1 MKSAPQ
7 TPPVTLPDRDVYTVS
22 RLNRE
27 ARMLLERAMP
37 ALWIEGEL
45 SNFSAPSS
53 GHWYF
58 SLRDAS
64 AQVRCA
70 MFRQRNQMS
79 LCKPRDGLHVLA
91 RVRVSLY
98 EPRGEYQL
106 LVDHLEEAGEGALRR
121 RFDALKARLQQ
132 EGLFAAERKRA
143 LPALPKRIGVITSPS
158 GAAIRDILH
167 VLRRRFCG
175 VPVLV
180 YPVPVQ
186 GAGAAAQIAAM
197 IRLAS
202 ARAECDVLIV
212 ARGGGSL
219 EDLWAFNEEVVARA
233 LFDCRIPTVSGVG
246 HEIDVTIADFVADV
260 RAPTPSAAAE
270 LIAPNCEEWLE
281 RLVVL
286 SRRATHCMQRT
297 LQDRRVRS
305 EWLARRLA
313 QAHPGVRLRHQ
324 AQRVDDFEQRF
335 KLAIRTTL
343 ARASSRLHGA
353 QRQLVALSPL
363 ATLERG
369 YAIVTR
375 VGDGAVLRSSGEVK
389 PGAQIE
395 ARLSQGRVRARVEDK
410 D

>member
-1 MKSAPQ
+1 
-7 TPPVTLPDRDVYTVS
+7 VYTVT

-27 ARMLLERAMP
+27 ARTLLERAMP
-37 ALWIEGEL
+37 ALWIEGEM

-58 SLRDAS
+58 SLKDTN

-70 MFRQRNQMS
+70 MFRTRNHLS

-121 RFDALKARLQQ
+121 RFEALKARLQQ
-132 EGLFAAERKRA
+132 EGLFASERKRP
-143 LPALPKRIGVITSPS
+143 LPTLPRRIGVITSPS

-167 VLRRRFCG
+167 VLRRRFCA

-186 GAGAAAQIAAM
+186 GAGAAGQIASM

-202 ARAECDVLIV
+202 ARAECDVLV
-212 ARGGGSL
+212 LARGGGSL
-219 EDLWAFNEEVVARA
+219 EDLWAFNEEGVARA
-233 LFDCRIPTVSGVG
+233 LFDCRVPTVSGIG
-246 HEIDVTIADFVADV
+246 HEVDFTIADFVADV

-270 LIAPNCEEWLE
+270 LIAPNCQEWLD
-281 RLVVL
+281 RLNAL
-286 SRRATHCMQRT
+286 ARRSTSCAQR
-297 LQDRRVRS
+297 LLRDRSARHD
-305 EWLARRLA
+305 WLARRLS

-335 KLAIRTTL
+335 RLAIRATL
-343 ARASSRLHGA
+343 SRASHRLHAA
-353 QRQLVALSPL
+353 QRQLGALSPL

-375 VGDGAVLRSSGEVK
+375 VDDGALLRSSDEVS
-389 PGAQIE
+389 PGTRIE
-395 ARLSQGRVRARVEDK
+395 ARLSRGRVRARVEEDK